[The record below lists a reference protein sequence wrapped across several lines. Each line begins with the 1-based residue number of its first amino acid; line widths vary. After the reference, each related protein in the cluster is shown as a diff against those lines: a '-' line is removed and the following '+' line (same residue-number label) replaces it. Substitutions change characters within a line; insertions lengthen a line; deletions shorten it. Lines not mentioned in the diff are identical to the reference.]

1 MFPDW
6 QSYVFNVTELV
17 SDEVSLTW
25 YGCSK
30 MGLDSYVWVL
40 AYLEKFNDTENVYSY
55 PVSLM
60 QTMLSQI
67 VYLTQL
73 NVALQDADEA

>member
-6 QSYVFNVTELV
+6 THYVFNITELI

-25 YGCSK
+25 YGCAK
-30 MGLDSYVWVL
+30 MGLDSYDWIIV
-40 AYLEKFNDTENVYSY
+40 YLEKFADTEAVYSY

-60 QTMLSQI
+60 
-67 VYLTQL
+67 
-73 NVALQDADEA
+73 